1 MNVAEEHRQCKFNS
15 SDPQIRIG
23 GSLFKKAEGLRV
35 ENLKRSVPP
44 NPNKKENRYDYQV
57 LPDM

>member
-35 ENLKRSVPP
+35 ENFKRNVPL
-44 NPNKKENRYDYQV
+44 NSNNKENRYDYQV

>member
-35 ENLKRSVPP
+35 EVGGRSRGRRFKV
-44 NPNKKENRYDYQV
+44 KGW
-57 LPDM
+57 L